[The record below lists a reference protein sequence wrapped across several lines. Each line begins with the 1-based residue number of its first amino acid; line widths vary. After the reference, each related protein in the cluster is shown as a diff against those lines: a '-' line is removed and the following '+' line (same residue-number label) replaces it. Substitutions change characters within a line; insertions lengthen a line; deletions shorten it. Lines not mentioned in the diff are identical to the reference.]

1 MARIGTQTNIQLF
14 SCHVSLKSTNNQ
26 KYNLKYRSHF
36 HTPHEFDEC
45 HGRCLSDANTHKI
58 ADIVWYHQGGATG
71 RWHANF
77 CLTPFFNI
85 QFSSNDLVRQSL
97 TKNIMAPECHL
108 NGENFSWFR
117 RIIIFKIWTLKNS
130 SFQKQQQKT
139 NNCKCMV
146 FISVKIV
153 LENEKGFGANSG
165 MIKETLET

>member
-97 TKNIMAPECHL
+97 TKKSWRQSVTWMERISHDSGVSLFLRFGHWKTHPFRSNSRKQITV
-108 NGENFSWFR
+108 NVWFSFP
-117 RIIIFKIWTLKNS
+117 
-130 SFQKQQQKT
+130 
-139 NNCKCMV
+139 
-146 FISVKIV
+146 
-153 LENEKGFGANSG
+153 
-165 MIKETLET
+165 